1 MELGVRDILERTG
14 KNYQFHRIGS
24 MFCLFFTEQPVWN
37 LADAMKSDLKE
48 FARYFHFC
56 LENGIYFAPSQF
68 EAGFLCMAHTDRD
81 LERTLEIVGRF
92 MTEA

>member
-1 MELGVRDILERTG
+1 MELGVRDILARTG

-37 LADAMKSDLKE
+37 LADAMKSDLKA

-68 EAGFLCMAHTDRD
+68 EAGFLCTAHTDQD

-92 MTEA
+92 MNEA